1 MRIPVTKEQKDI
13 GVQAKKG
20 ANLGIIAGPGS
31 GKSTTLRY
39 VCGLLNDMGK
49 TGLYLVYTKEI
60 ANDMIR
66 IMGEEGV
73 SGEKIKVST
82 FHSLAWKGTVS
93 SGVVNRDRIGNIST
107 RDISRFLGTLNYI
120 KMLPEVSQISEIGLT
135 PTEANPFVLNSG
147 SIMSLIKTGLENFLQ
162 SSESDPNIDH
172 INLDDHILGIRMLL
186 QTRAAT
192 NPDPISRFLL
202 ENAIENEKGNIKDT
216 KRQILGYV
224 QQIWEDI
231 KNPRGTIVI
240 PHDAYLKLYIEG
252 LISGRITLPQ
262 VDYILVD
269 EFQDA
274 NPSILSLVKIFVENN
289 KQVISVGDPNQHIFG
304 FSNNVNGFGFGLFD
318 HHMPLTK
325 SFRFGNEIAEP
336 VQEFARKVMG
346 INGYILT
353 GNEAIQSCI
362 DDPKFTPGCSG
373 LPFRYDAILC
383 RTTAGVLEQI
393 LSPEFYT
400 SRGEYIGPYAPKT
413 PVLLQL
419 ATDIFSLA
427 EDKPAVG
434 PLKMLGNSAEL
445 EEYLVSE
452 GRHMTGLIKNLVKIP
467 KTSVISRLNAASDPS
482 HRARGVILT
491 AHSSKGLEF
500 GSVKIANGF
509 SAVLSSIESQR
520 NGKKTEL
527 SDQKDLDRQKQQ
539 ELNLLFVALTR
550 AKHVLNPYTEKNLI
564 GVLPP
569 ESKGVRTNA
578 VYQKIAVETKRPQKS
593 KKEKGG
599 AKKKVVPLPFNA
611 NESKIHTATKKHKKE
626 THGLQQNSI
635 VFTGTMQGVER

>member
-202 ENAIENEKGNIKDT
+202 ENAIENEKGNIKGT

-289 KQVISVGDPNQHIFG
+289 KQVISVGTHFWFFEQCQWFWIW
-304 FSNNVNGFGFGLFD
+304 
-318 HHMPLTK
+318 T
-325 SFRFGNEIAEP
+325 FR
-336 VQEFARKVMG
+336 
-346 INGYILT
+346 
-353 GNEAIQSCI
+353 S
-362 DDPKFTPGCSG
+362 
-373 LPFRYDAILC
+373 
-383 RTTAGVLEQI
+383 
-393 LSPEFYT
+393 
-400 SRGEYIGPYAPKT
+400 PYASNK
-413 PVLLQL
+413 
-419 ATDIFSLA
+419 
-427 EDKPAVG
+427 
-434 PLKMLGNSAEL
+434 
-445 EEYLVSE
+445 
-452 GRHMTGLIKNLVKIP
+452 
-467 KTSVISRLNAASDPS
+467 
-482 HRARGVILT
+482 
-491 AHSSKGLEF
+491 EF
-500 GSVKIANGF
+500 
-509 SAVLSSIESQR
+509 
-520 NGKKTEL
+520 
-527 SDQKDLDRQKQQ
+527 
-539 ELNLLFVALTR
+539 
-550 AKHVLNPYTEKNLI
+550 
-564 GVLPP
+564 
-569 ESKGVRTNA
+569 
-578 VYQKIAVETKRPQKS
+578 
-593 KKEKGG
+593 
-599 AKKKVVPLPFNA
+599 
-611 NESKIHTATKKHKKE
+611 
-626 THGLQQNSI
+626 
-635 VFTGTMQGVER
+635 